1 MVGAWVR
8 LIVNSAA
15 MAAVVG
21 AAQLGAADA
30 LGILPWDGPHDDR
43 AWITLLTWLA
53 FAFAGAVLVGA
64 LSGRA
69 AFRRIRG
76 RDGVGP
82 RLAASATAGLGAAA
96 VIGLAWLPAWDL
108 QPPVNVNPGLVVSI
122 TAGAGVVVGLVL
134 ALLAL
139 SIRPVAAGVLTTVA
153 WVWLLGIGAA
163 VVGLT
168 SGEPYP
174 APRVGVPDA
183 PSLIAPSAWTGP
195 RVMVIAAAV
204 LGLVVA
210 VIVRARGASRLGT
223 AVSGFGGPALV
234 AAAYLIA
241 GPGEDQSEAYVSAL
255 LGVIA
260 GLAASAVVAIPGRP
274 AAGTGG
280 DRPADSE
287 NDQPGTSGESRD
299 PSSDVLVSGRF
310 PVPGGLPTSSPSRP
324 AWAEGSGPVARAY
337 SSTSSTTST
346 GRTAKGTGW
355 DADTLPGTT
364 PAPGDAKPGS
374 GLYRSAG
381 GQSAEPARPST
392 VGTSVMG
399 QPSADPH
406 EAWVGGLRSGRHAA
420 E

>member
-1 MVGAWVR
+1 VVGAWVR
-8 LIVNSAA
+8 LIVNSTA

-21 AAQLGAADA
+21 AAQLGAADV
-30 LGILPWDGPHDDR
+30 LGILQWDGPHDDR
-43 AWITLLTWLA
+43 AWITLLSWLA
-53 FAFAGAVLVGA
+53 FTFAGAVLVGA

-69 AFRRIRG
+69 AFRRVRG

-82 RLAASATAGLGAAA
+82 RLVASATAGLGAAA

-122 TAGAGVVVGLVL
+122 TAGAGVMVGLVL

-139 SIRPVAAGVLTTVA
+139 SIQPVAAGVLTTVA

-210 VIVRARGASRLGT
+210 AVTRARGASRLGT
-223 AVSGFGGPALV
+223 AFSGFGGPALV

-241 GPGEDQSEAYVSAL
+241 GPGENQGEAYVSAL

-274 AAGTGG
+274 AAGADG
-280 DRPADSE
+280 DRPAGSDS
-287 NDQPGTSGESRD
+287 DQPGTGAEARD

-310 PVPGGLPTSSPSRP
+310 PVPGGPPTSSPSRP

-337 SSTSSTTST
+337 SSASSATST
-346 GRTAKGTGW
+346 GRTARGTGW

-364 PAPGDAKPGS
+364 RAPDAQQGG
-374 GLYRSAG
+374 GLYRGTGRHSA
-381 GQSAEPARPST
+381 AEPTRPSP

-399 QPSADPH
+399 QPSDPH
-406 EAWVGGLRSGRHAA
+406 ESWVGSLRSTGRHAA